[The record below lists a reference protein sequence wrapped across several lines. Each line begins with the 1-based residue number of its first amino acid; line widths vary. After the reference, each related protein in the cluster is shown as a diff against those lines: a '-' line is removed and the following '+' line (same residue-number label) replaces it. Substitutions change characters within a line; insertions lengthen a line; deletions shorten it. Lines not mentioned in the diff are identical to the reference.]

1 MRAGMA
7 SGVAQGIQAGGLGG
21 LHSAAAGLA
30 SLAGAGAA
38 HVQLQAGDLDPSTCW
53 RAPCCLIITT
63 QRVHRGWSTVHR
75 KDLAKVVMSILM
87 GVPNGYILP

>member
-1 MRAGMA
+1 MGGMSQIVAICLARAGMA

-38 HVQLQAGDLDPSTCW
+38 HAHTHTHDLDPSSCW
-53 RAPCCLIITT
+53 RAPAAAP
-63 QRVHRGWSTVHR
+63 HRC
-75 KDLAKVVMSILM
+75 M
-87 GVPNGYILP
+87 GRC